1 MTSNENSS
9 AQPEPL
15 IDVTDLSVTLP
26 TGQRQFVRAVK
37 SVSLKVYP
45 GERVGIVGESGSG
58 KSVTVR
64 AISGLLPESPLVE
77 VGGSIRF
84 RGRELVGAPA
94 RDWQDIRSKRIGMI
108 FQDPMSYLNPTMT
121 IGRQV
126 REALQRGRSEDRSMD
141 AAMRVMELAGLSS
154 PVDLIGQ
161 YPFQLSGGMRQRVLI
176 AIALAKSPELIVAD
190 EPTTALDATI
200 QRRVLRSL
208 DDSVTRLGT
217 SLLLITHDLAVVAG
231 LCDRV
236 YVMFR
241 GEIVESGTA
250 EQIYYNPQ
258 HDYTKDLLR
267 SVRSFTDDSEE
278 LYVSEYARD

>member
-1 MTSNENSS
+1 MTETPAPASTT
-9 AQPEPL
+9 PL
-15 IDVTDLSVTLP
+15 IEVSNLSVSLP
-26 TGQRQFVRAVK
+26 TGPRQSVRAVK

-64 AISGLLPESPLVE
+64 AISGLLPESPLVK

-84 RGRELVGAPA
+84 RGQELVGAPA

-108 FQDPMSYLNPTMT
+108 FQDPMSFLNPTMT
-121 IGRQV
+121 IGQQV
-126 REALQRGRSEDRSMD
+126 REALVYGRAGDRSMD
-141 AAMRVMELAGLSS
+141 AAMGFMELAGLSA
-154 PVDLIGQ
+154 PRELIAR

-176 AIALAKSPELIVAD
+176 AIALAKSPEMIIAD

-208 DDSVTRLGT
+208 DDSVTQLGT

-250 EQIYYNPQ
+250 EDIYYNPQ